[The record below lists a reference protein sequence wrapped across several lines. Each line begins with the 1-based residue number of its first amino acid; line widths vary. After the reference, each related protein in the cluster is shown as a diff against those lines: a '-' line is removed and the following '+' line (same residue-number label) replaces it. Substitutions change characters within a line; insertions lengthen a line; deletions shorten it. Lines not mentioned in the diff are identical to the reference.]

1 MADKLLSCPFCGAGA
16 DLHISR
22 IPRSTAFRIRCEC
35 GAQME
40 WIGSDIDEHRVR
52 AGITTAWNR
61 RTRPEG
67 TVTLPASALE
77 HDVLVVGDLRRR
89 IAELEALLVGQP
101 HPSAVPAGWRLVP
114 VEPTPAMLDAYAGTR
129 PADDHVDFAHEDR
142 VDAAQQVYHA
152 MVSAAPPSPSAW
164 RPMETQSTIAD
175 WADGVFGPHQGPVPP
190 LLRSIN
196 ELVEA
201 CIAAGISQQEFRAR
215 VDAEF
220 VRQVKKGATADLTNL
235 PAEVAGTVIV
245 LYRVAQA
252 AGFDLHAAV
261 DAEMR
266 KNRGRERFAKGDG
279 TGHHLPTPPAPAE
292 EGER

>member
-1 MADKLLSCPFCGAGA
+1 MTQQQNEPGREPDHHPAGTVLS
-16 DLHISR
+16 
-22 IPRSTAFRIRCEC
+22 
-35 GAQME
+35 
-40 WIGSDIDEHRVR
+40 IGSIATTDGAVTGVLVEMDVENVR
-52 AGITTAWNR
+52 ASAALLDERVVIVPAEALR
-61 RTRPEG
+61 SRPEG
-67 TVTLPASALE
+67 AVTMLASALE
-77 HDVLVVGDLRRR
+77 HDAQVVGDLRRR
-89 IAELEALLVGQP
+89 IAELEARLVGQP
-101 HPSAVPAGWRLVP
+101 HPSAVPEGWRLVP
-114 VEPTPAMLDAYAGTR
+114 VEPTPEILDAMRTDPDGSKR
-129 PADDHVDFAHEDR
+129 DIP
-142 VDAAQQVYHA
+142 DAYLRWVYHA
-152 MVSAAPPSPSAW
+152 AVSTDPPAPSVW

-220 VRQVKKGATADLTNL
+220 VRQVKKGAAADLTNL

-266 KNRGRERFAKGDG
+266 KNRGRQWFAKGDG
-279 TGHHLPTPPAPAE
+279 TGHHLPAPPAPEE
-292 EGER
+292 EGGR